1 MMRDTRSS
9 SERISAMSST
19 GRDSK
24 VITIAI
30 VVDGRWVW
38 YCSTVSWDQLNRECL
53 FYFIFSI
60 SFIVLAGL
68 CHKLE
73 SSRAVELN

>member
-30 VVDGRWVW
+30 VDGRWFW
-38 YCSTVSWDQLNRECL
+38 YSSKVSWDQLNRECL

-68 CHKLE
+68 CPKLE